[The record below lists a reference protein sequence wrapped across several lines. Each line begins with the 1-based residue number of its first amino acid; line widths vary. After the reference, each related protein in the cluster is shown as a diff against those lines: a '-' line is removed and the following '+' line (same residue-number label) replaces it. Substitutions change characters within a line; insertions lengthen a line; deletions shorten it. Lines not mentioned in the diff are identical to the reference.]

1 MKRQFIVILAFV
13 LLFSGCDALKSL
25 YGEIYGEDGGPAGG
39 GNSGGSGFGGEGG
52 SGSSGGSGSGGG
64 DGSGGSSG
72 GSAAFQGVT
81 VDGDGT
87 TTLVSLVFDRD
98 IPGLSENDITV
109 IDLDDKTGAVKGVL
123 SPAGLE
129 GIYTLGIAG
138 VREPGEITV
147 RVGKNGWTVNPASR
161 PAQVYYDPVAV
172 PVTFASAMANGTAG
186 SATTDALTLAFNM
199 TIANLSADDITLSAG
214 STGATKGGLVDT
226 GGGTYTLELNNVTAA
241 GEITVTVSKNGY
253 TVNPAT
259 SSPVQV
265 HYYPVFLATG
275 GTVTFLPVEDNPS
288 LIWEIH
294 TFTANG
300 TLDFG
305 GVPPNLTARALVV
318 AGGGGGGLSQDS
330 LHPAGGGGAGG
341 YIYVPSFP
349 IQNGLFTVKVGAG
362 GAKPASYGSP
372 NGSPNAT
379 KGATGG
385 DSEFGGII
393 AKGGGGGASHAGA
406 SSPGASGGSGGGSS
420 WKGAGG
426 GATPGTVPAGIQN
439 AEILG
444 NRGGNITGEQGS
456 TGTGGGGAGGTG
468 GDTAS
473 TYQST
478 PGGAGTMSGI
488 SGQERE
494 YARGGNAGGDA
505 GADGA
510 ANTGNGGKGG
520 TGTSG
525 NGGSGIV
532 VVRFQRPAAV
542 N

>member
-52 SGSSGGSGSGGG
+52 SGSSGGSGSGSG
-64 DGSGGSSG
+64 DSSG

-109 IDLDDKTGAVKGVL
+109 IDPDGKTGAVKGVL

-138 VREPGEITV
+138 VRAAGEITV

-172 PVTFASAMANGTAG
+172 PVTFASVLANGTAG
-186 SATTDALTLAFNM
+186 SATTDALTLAFN
-199 TIANLSADDITLSAG
+199 TAIANLSADDITLSAG
-214 STGATKGGLVDT
+214 STGAAKGGLVDT
-226 GGGTYTLELNNVTAA
+226 GGGTYTLGLNNVTAA
-241 GEITVTVSKNGY
+241 GEITVTVGKNGY

-294 TFTANG
+294 TFTASG

-305 GVPPNLTARALVV
+305 GVPPNLTARVLVV
-318 AGGGGGGLSQDS
+318 AGGGGGGMAMDTT
-330 LHPAGGGGAGG
+330 HRAAGGGAGG

-362 GAKPASYGSP
+362 GAKPATWGVSDNWP
-372 NGSPNAT
+372 NGT
-379 KGATGG
+379 RGATGG

-393 AKGGGGGASHAGA
+393 AKGGGGGGSHGRGSNAGN
-406 SSPGASGGSGGGSS
+406 PGGSGGGSS
-420 WKGAGG
+420 YKGSNI

-444 NRGGNITGEQGS
+444 NRGGNITGELGS

-473 TYQST
+473 TGQAT
-478 PGGAGTMSGI
+478 AGGAGTMSSI
-488 SGQERE
+488 SGQEQE
-494 YARGGNAGGDA
+494 YACGGNAGGDA
-505 GADGA
+505 GADGD

-520 TGTSG
+520 TGTGG

-532 VVRFQRPAAV
+532 IVRFQRPAAV